1 MRHDPAQ
8 IWHNARLAG
17 FRVMAQFLL
26 FRTSRTIK
34 FVSKKHRLIFLI
46 GRFEYG

>member
-1 MRHDPAQ
+1 MPQSRAFKLRHDPAQ

-26 FRTSRTIK
+26 FKASRTIK
-34 FVSKKHRLIFLI
+34 FVSKTALINF
-46 GRFEYG
+46 